1 MRKDVFTPAV
11 ALLQRLSMPV
21 KMIGLAA
28 VVAVPMLIV
37 AFLLVADNWRALQ
50 TTEEARQGMAAMR
63 EVQALAHALQEWR
76 DTADV
81 AAAGVT
87 ALGSAQQQAAQRAAA
102 GLGAVHERL
111 QAHPGW
117 NTGGMWNPLREQLDA
132 LLKDTQRSASARH
145 ADATQALARLQRLS
159 GWIGDATGVQRDADA
174 LTAHRAAL
182 AFEGLPPVRELAS
195 QLRGRATAMLANPD
209 AMTDAVTISN
219 VVRQAAAA
227 DQIEALLPALQE
239 RADAL
244 QRRGATVPAGWSPFR
259 SATDEL
265 VRTTAAHLKTAAM
278 TVDKMEFYAQATR
291 AIDALAALERE
302 LADGVDAEW
311 TQRSATLERE
321 IAIVAAGCVSVL
333 LVLIYGMVAFYRATV
348 GGLHHLNDA
357 IDRAAEGDLTSD
369 AVLPGRDEMAD
380 MSQRLRHMLQAL
392 SELVADVRS
401 AAAVL
406 GHVGLQL
413 VQDSQQLVE
422 RTQSQAASL
431 EQATSNVRAVAE
443 TVQTNADSA
452 QDIRR
457 LTGEL
462 NRETERA
469 SELMQHTVGGLGS
482 LQATSQRM
490 TEIIGTIDGIAFQT
504 NILALNAAVEAAR
517 AGEAGRGFAVVAAEV
532 RRLAQRSQEAAN
544 EVRQLIAESA
554 ERVQGTVQE
563 IRSVNEAMD
572 VLVRGIRDIAA
583 RIGEMADASR
593 QQSTA
598 LAEVVAAVGDLDRVT
613 YENSAMVERTTHRAN
628 RLMERTR
635 DLDEAV
641 HHMKLRQGTADEAYG
656 LVQKALEHIRA
667 VGYERAVEDFHDKS
681 GPFVDRDLYV
691 FVVDREGTYR
701 VMGLDRA
708 KVGTRV
714 HDAPGINAE
723 QFLADA
729 WHRAEQG
736 GGWIEYNI
744 VNPTTGQ
751 VRAKSSYVVPLG
763 DALLLGCGAYRSAL
777 RAEADGRPTSSAL
790 DD

>member
-1 MRKDVFTPAV
+1 MRKDVFYPAV
-11 ALLQRLSMPV
+11 ALLQRLSMPA
-21 KMIGLAA
+21 KMLGMAA
-28 VVAVPMLIV
+28 VVAVPLLIV
-37 AFLLVADNWRALQ
+37 AWLLVADNWRALQ
-50 TTEEARQGMAAMR
+50 ATRAAEQGLQAMR
-63 EVQALAHALQEWR
+63 TAQRLTHALQDWR
-76 DTADV
+76 DAADV

-87 ALGSAQQQAAQRAAA
+87 AMQEPARGAAQRVAEAARA
-102 GLGAVHERL
+102 LDERL
-111 QAHPGW
+111 RQRPEW

-132 LLKDTQRSASARH
+132 LLKDDKRAPAARH

-159 GWIGDATGVQRDADA
+159 GWIGDASGVLRDADA
-174 LTAHRAAL
+174 VVAHRAAL

-195 QLRGRATAMLANPD
+195 QLRGRATAMLAHPD
-209 AMTDAVTISN
+209 AMTDSIIISN
-219 VVRQAAAA
+219 MVRQATAA

-239 RADAL
+239 RVEAL
-244 QRRGATVPAGWSPFR
+244 QRRGVAVPAGWSTFR

-278 TVDKMEFYAQATR
+278 TVESKEFYAQATR
-291 AIDALAALERE
+291 AIEGMAALEGE
-302 LADGVDAEW
+302 LGEA
-311 TQRSATLERE
+311 
-321 IAIVAAGCVSVL
+321 VAADWARRGTALQREMVAVATGCTVVL
-333 LVLIYGMVAFYRATV
+333 LLLAYGMVAFYRATV

-357 IDRAAEGDLTSD
+357 IDRAAEGDLTGD
-369 AVLPGRDEMAD
+369 AVLPGSDEMAD

-413 VQDSQQLVE
+413 VQDSQELAD
-422 RTQSQAASL
+422 RTQTQAASL

-443 TVQTNADSA
+443 TVQANADSA

-563 IRSVNEAMD
+563 IRSVNDAME

-598 LAEVVAAVGDLDRVT
+598 LAEVVAAVGDLDKVT

-641 HHMKLRQGTADEAYG
+641 HHMKLRQGTADEAYE
-656 LVQKALEHIRA
+656 LVQKALAHVRA
-667 VGYERAVEDFHDKS
+667 VGYERAAEDFHDKN
-681 GPFVDRDLYV
+681 GPFVDRDLYI
-691 FVVDREGTYR
+691 FVLDEAGTYR
-701 VMGLDRA
+701 VMGLDRT

-714 HDAPGINAE
+714 HDAPGIDAE
-723 QFLADA
+723 AFLADVR
-729 WHRAEQG
+729 HRVAQG
-736 GGWIEYNI
+736 GGWVEYNI
-744 VNPTTGQ
+744 INPVTGQ
-751 VRAKSSYVVPLG
+751 VRAKSSYVVPLDNG
-763 DALLLGCGAYRSAL
+763 LVLGCGAYRSAIKNRTEL
-777 RAEADGRPTSSAL
+777 GTARQG
-790 DD
+790 